1 MIELWQG
8 LTELQRTLVLAAF
21 IVAVVGGGFAV
32 LYAYAAR
39 GVDFSG
45 FGDWLRSW
53 FD

>member
-1 MIELWQG
+1 MVELWQG
-8 LTELQRTLVLAAF
+8 LTEIQQTIILVAAV
-21 IVAVVGGGFAV
+21 VAIVGGGFSV
-32 LYAYAAR
+32 LYAYAGR